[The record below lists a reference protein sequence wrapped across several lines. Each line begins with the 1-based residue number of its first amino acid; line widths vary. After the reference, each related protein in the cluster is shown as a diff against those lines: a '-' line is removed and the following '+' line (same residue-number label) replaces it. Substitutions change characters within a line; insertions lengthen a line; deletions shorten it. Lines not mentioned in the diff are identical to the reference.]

1 MTSRVSRGTV
11 LLIDHPVGQRDDRA
25 SRSLTERGYRLEWR
39 CPGKGDPLPGPGADY
54 AAVVVY
60 GGTENLSRDEAAGDK
75 AYLRNEIE
83 WIEGWVAKDRPFL
96 GICLGAQLLARA
108 LGAPVKP
115 HPEGLHEIGFVRI
128 KPAAA
133 ADGFLSDPL
142 HVYHWHQ
149 EGFEVPREAELL
161 ASGPTFPNQA
171 FCYGSN
177 TYGIQF
183 HPEVSP
189 QVIARWSSEA
199 EPGPDHRPGAHPR
212 ARQLADAE
220 LYDAEMSAWFEV
232 FLDRWLG

>member
-1 MTSRVSRGTV
+1 
-11 LLIDHPVGQRDDRA
+11 
-25 SRSLTERGYRLEWR
+25 
-39 CPGKGDPLPGPGADY
+39 
-54 AAVVVY
+54 
-60 GGTENLSRDEAAGDK
+60 
-75 AYLRNEIE
+75 
-83 WIEGWVAKDRPFL
+83 
-96 GICLGAQLLARA
+96 
-108 LGAPVKP
+108 
-115 HPEGLHEIGFVRI
+115 
-128 KPAAA
+128 
-133 ADGFLSDPL
+133 
-142 HVYHWHQ
+142 
-149 EGFEVPREAELL
+149 VPREAELL
-161 ASGPTFPNQA
+161 ASGQTFPNQA